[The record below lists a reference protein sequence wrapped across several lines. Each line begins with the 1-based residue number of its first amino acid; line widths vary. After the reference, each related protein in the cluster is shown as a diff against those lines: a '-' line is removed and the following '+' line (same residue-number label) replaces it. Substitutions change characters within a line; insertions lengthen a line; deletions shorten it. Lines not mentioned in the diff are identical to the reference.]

1 MNLTQLA
8 MSSLP
13 LPAPSALEH
22 SSAVSAAIAAEIIAA
37 GGWMPFSRFMELALY
52 APGLGYYSAGLDKF
66 GSGGDFVTA
75 PEISTLFGQTLA
87 QQAVQVLRETS
98 GNILEIGAGSGKL
111 ALDLM
116 LELERL
122 NTLPHQYAI
131 LELSADL
138 RQRQQQRIE
147 IDAPHLL
154 SRFSWLDSLPDK
166 FTGLVLGNE
175 VLDAMPVELITW
187 RLGGISERGVA
198 LSDGGFV
205 WAERVL
211 THGELLEQAAVLPP
225 AQFVSGESA
234 YISEINL
241 AAQGFIRSLG
251 QMLERGLILMLDY
264 GFGQSEYYHPQRSQG
279 TLMCHYRHHAHADPF
294 FLPGLQDITAHV
306 DFTAIAQAGVAA
318 DLDLLGYASQAN
330 FLINCGLTDLLGQIS
345 PEDPAAYLPVVSQVQ
360 KLMSPAEMGELFKA
374 IALGRGI
381 EPALCGFTRGN
392 RNLDPR

>member
-1 MNLTQLA
+1 

-13 LPAPSALEH
+13 LPTPSALEH

-37 GGWMPFSRFMELALY
+37 GGWIPFSRFMELALY

-147 IDAPHLL
+147 FDAPHLL

-175 VLDAMPVELITW
+175 VLDAMPVELIIW
-187 RLGGISERGVA
+187 RPEGISERGVA

-211 THGELLEQAAVLPP
+211 TQDELLEQAAVLPP

-392 RNLDPR
+392 RNLDPC